1 MKNCICETCNNKGW
15 IETSVFNS
23 SNIANETLVI
33 EKCANCNIFIDD
45 FAAAT
50 FALEKGNIF
59 SFRTNDGFNI
69 KINFSLN

>member
-1 MKNCICETCNNKGW
+1 MKKYICESFNNKGW

-33 EKCANCNIFIDD
+33 EKCDACNIFMND

-50 FALEKGNIF
+50 FALEKENIF